1 MCNNCMLPGR
11 QNVWGRDGNGQGGI
25 FKESFRGRPILQICT
40 LHGVNMFKENVLR
53 GAVKV
58 DIYSIRNSM
67 GVTLGFIIFSNFA
80 LS

>member
-1 MCNNCMLPGR
+1 MLHCMLPER

-25 FKESFRGRPILQICT
+25 FKESFRGRHILQVCT
-40 LHGVNMFKENVLR
+40 LHGVNMFKENVLQ
-53 GAVKV
+53 GEVKV

-80 LS
+80 FS